1 MPTYDYV
8 CKACGKEM
16 EIFQK
21 MSDAKLTKCPE
32 CGKEKL
38 IRKIGAG
45 TGIIFHGTGYY
56 CTDFKNKSSS
66 KK

>member
-1 MPTYDYV
+1 
-8 CKACGKEM
+8 M

>member
-1 MPTYDYV
+1 
-8 CKACGKEM
+8 M

-21 MSDAKLTKCPE
+21 ITDAKLTKCPY

-38 IRKIGAG
+38 HRCIGAG
-45 TGIIFHGTGYY
+45 SGIIFHGTGFY
-56 CTDFKNKSSS
+56 CTDFKNSGSGA

>member
-45 TGIIFHGTGYY
+45 TGIIFHGTVYY